1 MKEASAYDDLIY
13 KLVFLDSDE
22 DKEKVY
28 RLINHVIRE
37 TWNEA
42 LDKAAESAEVKAYYK
57 HRHKGSRYKEWK
69 DGDDVDLFETTQM
82 YKLDKQSILKLKL

>member
-1 MKEASAYDDLIY
+1 MKEASTYDDLIY
-13 KLVFLDSDE
+13 KSVLLDSDK

-42 LDKAAESAEVKAYYK
+42 LDKAAENVRMTGIVY
-57 HRHKGSRYKEWK
+57 
-69 DGDDVDLFETTQM
+69 GDDTCISDYEVDLN
-82 YKLDKQSILKLKL
+82 SILKLKL

>member
-42 LDKAAESAEVKAYYK
+42 LDKAAENADADIYFKGWLAEQEPFVEGEDYEVY
-57 HRHKGSRYKEWK
+57 
-69 DGDDVDLFETTQM
+69 VLN
-82 YKLDKQSILKLKL
+82 QSILKLKI

>member
-13 KLVFLDSDE
+13 KSVFLDSDE

-42 LDKAAESAEVKAYYK
+42 LDKAAESAEAIEGWNTGYSGNAASV
-57 HRHKGSRYKEWK
+57 
-69 DGDDVDLFETTQM
+69 
-82 YKLDKQSILKLKL
+82 DKQSILKLKL

>member
-1 MKEASAYDDLIY
+1 MKEASVYDDLIY

-28 RLINHVIRE
+28 RLINHVIKE

-42 LDKAAESAEVKAYYK
+42 LDKAAESADVTDLGIEGNAV
-57 HRHKGSRYKEWK
+57 
-69 DGDDVDLFETTQM
+69 VDLN
-82 YKLDKQSILKLKL
+82 SILKLKL

>member
-13 KLVFLDSDE
+13 KSVFLDSDE

-28 RLINHVIRE
+28 RLINHVIKE

-42 LDKAAESAEVKAYYK
+42 LDKAAESAELVECDPMEFY
-57 HRHKGSRYKEWK
+57 
-69 DGDDVDLFETTQM
+69 V
-82 YKLDKQSILKLKL
+82 DKQSILKLKL